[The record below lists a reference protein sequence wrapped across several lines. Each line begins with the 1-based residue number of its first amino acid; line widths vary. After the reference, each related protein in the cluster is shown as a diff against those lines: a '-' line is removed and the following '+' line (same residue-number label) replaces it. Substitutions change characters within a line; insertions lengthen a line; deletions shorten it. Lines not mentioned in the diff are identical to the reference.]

1 MTGFDPVDQSSNL
14 CITSPLFSF
23 LYPKEKAPSHS
34 GIAAVY
40 GTVVPGFDSQRGL
53 FCIFATVEK
62 WSFRQAVILK
72 SRVRFSAVALFPI
85 FLLLSRVAS
94 PHFPKSNL
102 SLNELFT
109 LQQNKN

>member
-14 CITSPLFSF
+14 CITSPLS
-23 LYPKEKAPSHS
+23 KKAPSHS

-53 FCIFATVEK
+53 SFYFATVEK

-72 SRVRFSAVALFPI
+72 SRVRFSAVALPSSPSF
-85 FLLLSRVAS
+85 FL
-94 PHFPKSNL
+94 
-102 SLNELFT
+102 T
-109 LQQNKN
+109 